1 MLPCDS
7 SRASIVNSSRITSL
21 VVEARN
27 SPIIILK
34 KMHLSKSSFEPGMS
48 LLENNNSIMYY
59 LIFKYL
65 LTASMVVI
73 ISEIAKRYDRVGAI
87 IVSLPLVTILV
98 MIWMYLEKTPI
109 EKISNHVYYTFWY
122 VPPTLPMFLIFPYLL
137 NKYGFWLALLT
148 SGVFTIVF
156 FFLFAFILKKF

>member
-1 MLPCDS
+1 
-7 SRASIVNSSRITSL
+7 
-21 VVEARN
+21 
-27 SPIIILK
+27 
-34 KMHLSKSSFEPGMS
+34 
-48 LLENNNSIMYY
+48 
-59 LIFKYL
+59 
-65 LTASMVVI
+65 MVVI

-156 FFLFAFILKKF
+156 FFLFAFILKKFWIHLV